1 MIHTLTLF
9 TALLL
14 APLAALH
21 AAKAEEKQ
29 DNPKSTDEDRS
40 APVGVNDVLSLS
52 DGRFHL
58 DGAPVAVGQYKA
70 TFTAPPKRI
79 PSNSSI
85 DAPLLGNGDTLVALG
100 GGPAKPQFYINKNDL
115 WIMNREAGSH
125 PVPLARLDIDLPELE
140 GASYLVEQDLLH
152 ALTTG
157 RFEKDDKTL
166 TIETA
171 VAATE
176 NLLWVKLS
184 AEGGAITGRAG
195 LCLPDQGAGKP
206 AERTEDLAGVQ
217 VVERRFE
224 QGVMTPAG
232 AACAVRVVG
241 GNGEFTV
248 KPGRPILL
256 VTAVCSRFDKED
268 FRASAARRAAN
279 FTENDLPAVVAAHKA
294 WWHGF
299 WNESFVEIPD
309 KVLEQRY
316 YLSQYV
322 LACASRAPDF
332 PPGIFGWVTTDRP
345 NWCGD
350 YHMNYNHVAP
360 FYGLY
365 AANHLRQADPCHEP
379 ILAARELGHDWS
391 LRECGIK
398 DGILLPVGIGPKG
411 SIADRALHGQRSNSA
426 YACVPLAFRWYATYD
441 LDFAKKAY
449 PFVRD
454 TAWFWEQTL
463 KLENGRYV
471 IYKDSIHEGS
481 DENVNAILTLGLVRQ
496 VMNLALDMSAELGV
510 DADRRA
516 KWTDIRD
523 RLSDYPT
530 FTVRELPP
538 QFRPKHLPQTDAT
551 LDLPIFR
558 YTEKGMAW
566 HGRNSLGIQHIYPAG
581 GIGLNSRPELLR
593 RARNQ
598 VLVMSRWV
606 DFNGMNSFYAA
617 AARVG
622 HDPAVILD
630 QMHAMLDK
638 LALPNGMI
646 SGNPHGMEHQSI
658 VPNAIQEML
667 LQSHE
672 GVLRLFPC
680 WPRELD
686 ARFGTLRARGAFLVS
701 AELKG
706 GVAGDVKILSEK
718 GRDCVVQ
725 NPWPGKSVA
734 VVRNGAKAET
744 LDGERWSL
752 KTKPGEVLV
761 LAPAAP

>member
-1 MIHTLTLF
+1 MKR
-9 TALLL
+9 
-14 APLAALH
+14 LAAILCVL
-21 AAKAEEKQ
+21 AC
-29 DNPKSTDEDRS
+29 SS
-40 APVGVNDVLSLS
+40 APPHVGAAEADAAL
-52 DGRFHL
+52 
-58 DGAPVAVGQYKA
+58 AIVARYKT

-79 PSNSSI
+79 PSTNSV

-100 GGPAKPQFYINKNDL
+100 GGPERLQFYINKNDF
-115 WIMNREAGSH
+115 WVMNRDAGSH
-125 PVPLARLDIDLPELE
+125 PAPLARLDIDLPDLK
-140 GASYLVEQDLLH
+140 GASYHVEQDLLH
-152 ALTTG
+152 AVTTG
-157 RFEKDDKTL
+157 RFAQKSRAL
-166 TIETA
+166 SIETA

-176 NLLWVKLS
+176 NLLWIKLS
-184 AEGGAITGRAG
+184 AEGGPIAGRAS
-195 LCLPDQGAGKP
+195 LFLPGQSPPVDAPAGKS
-206 AERTEDLAGVQ
+206 EDASLVQ

-224 QGVMTPAG
+224 SGVMTPSG
-232 AACAVRVVG
+232 AACALRVLG
-241 GNGEFTV
+241 GSQAFSFTV
-248 KPGRPILL
+248 KPGSPMILF
-256 VTAVCSRFDKED
+256 VPVCSRFEKDD
-268 FRASAARRAAN
+268 FRAAATNRAAQL
-279 FTENDLPAVVAAHKA
+279 TEADLPKLQAAHDA

-471 IYKDSIHEGS
+471 IYKDAIHEGS
-481 DENVNAILTLGLVRQ
+481 GENVNAILTLGLVRQ

-530 FTVRELPP
+530 CTVRELPP

-581 GIGLNSRPELLR
+581 GIGLDSRPELLR

-622 HDPAVILD
+622 YDPAVILD
-630 QMHAMLDK
+630 QMHAMLGK

-701 AELKG
+701 AQIKKG
-706 GVAGDVKILSEK
+706 EIGAVRIVSEK

-725 NPWPGKSVA
+725 NPWPGM
-734 VVRNGAKAET
+734 VVTVLRGVE
-744 LDGERWSL
+744 LERIQGERLTL
-752 KTKPGEVLV
+752 KTRPGEVLE
-761 LAPAAP
+761 LAWAVP